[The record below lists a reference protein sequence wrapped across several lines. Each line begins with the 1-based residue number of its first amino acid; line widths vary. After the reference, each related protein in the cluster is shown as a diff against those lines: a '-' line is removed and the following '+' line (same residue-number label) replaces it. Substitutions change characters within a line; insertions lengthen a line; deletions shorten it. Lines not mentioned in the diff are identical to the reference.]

1 MILSYSILS
10 NYVKPIKIFIIMSNL
25 TKQNQNYF
33 LITRLML
40 QFWFERMHEQEIGA
54 LIQQTKT
61 LPSGKIEKEMS
72 IEFSKWDTPKKEASI
87 ILE

>member
-40 QFWFERMHEQEIGA
+40 QFWFERMHEPG
-54 LIQQTKT
+54 
-61 LPSGKIEKEMS
+61 G
-72 IEFSKWDTPKKEASI
+72 
-87 ILE
+87 LER

>member
-40 QFWFERMHEQEIGA
+40 QFWFERMHEPGDWSVNSADENFA
-54 LIQQTKT
+54 
-61 LPSGKIEKEMS
+61 
-72 IEFSKWDTPKKEASI
+72 FR
-87 ILE
+87 